1 MVAAGR
7 GVGGK
12 AGARPPVGAQNVVE
26 KERRNVGEAGPE
38 ERGEVGGRFATV
50 DALLEGESHRR
61 IAQERLAHP
70 LPGRE
75 RRRAE
80 NHEPTRAFNIR
91 RDFERHVAAQ
101 APADE

>member
-1 MVAAGR
+1 MAVDQLFVGALQHRERDLEIAHDRDFVVVAAGR

-61 IAQERLAHP
+61 I
-70 LPGRE
+70 G
-75 RRRAE
+75 
-80 NHEPTRAFNIR
+80 
-91 RDFERHVAAQ
+91 
-101 APADE
+101 